1 MTAAFTFYKKYEM
14 FHTRKKIVTYFGR
27 DIGQPRIV
35 PVQAFVVIFLR
46 WPNGHH
52 GAVVAG
58 LFFSGTMLNRFV
70 IRDSKPCWFFPSY
83 HIYRNLILQR
93 KTKQCSATMII
104 TKKKIIFF
112 PLSRLPNNTTFSF
125 LFFFGDPSNLFTATT
140 QFFSRPPWKF
150 FRTNLQTSFF
160 LCMLIW
166 HHLSH
171 VINSLF
177 FIIEF
182 DLFRLTSW
190 VGHLVSCVR
199 FINAMQLNN

>member
-1 MTAAFTFYKKYEM
+1 MTAAFTFYKNMKC
-14 FHTRKKIVTYFGR
+14 FTPAKKKIVTYFGR
-27 DIGQPRIV
+27 DIGQPRTV

-104 TKKKIIFF
+104 TPKKKFIFF

-140 QFFSRPPWKF
+140 HFFSRPPWKF

-177 FIIEF
+177 LLSNLIFF
-182 DLFRLTSW
+182 
-190 VGHLVSCVR
+190 
-199 FINAMQLNN
+199 N